1 MKTTLL
7 TTLFVLCFLTTAA
20 LGQSAVG
27 FASTLSSEPQILRIP
42 SHDLHAS
49 QSPMAVE
56 QNLLITSCNTSAHG
70 ERPLWEVSKPAPEVP
85 LGDVARLFR
94 NQHATVKKAV
104 MVLEK

>member
-20 LGQSAVG
+20 LGQS
-27 FASTLSSEPQILRIP
+27 TLSSEPQILQIP
-42 SHDLHAS
+42 SHGLHAS
-49 QSPMAVE
+49 QRPMALE
-56 QNLLITSCNTSAHG
+56 QNVLITSCNTSARG